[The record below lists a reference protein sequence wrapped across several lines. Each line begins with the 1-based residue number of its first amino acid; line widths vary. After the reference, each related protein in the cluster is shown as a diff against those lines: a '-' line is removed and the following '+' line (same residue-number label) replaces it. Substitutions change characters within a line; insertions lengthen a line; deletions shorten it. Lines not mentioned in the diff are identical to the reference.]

1 MKLNRLEELL
11 MDNALRAW
19 FQGSFEAPR
28 IFQGVELP
36 PGARCLE
43 IGCGRGVG
51 ARLILQRFQPERVL
65 ATDLDPGMIARARAY
80 LAQDGRADGRISLM
94 VADASH
100 LPFTDGSFEACFDF
114 GALHHIPTWRRAVAE
129 VARVL
134 KPGGVFAGEELFLH
148 PPFTRFFPGTT
159 IPGARELLQAFET
172 AGLGLTRHRG
182 LGPGFSI
189 FQARKALL

>member
-28 IFQGVELP
+28 IFQGLELP

-51 ARLILQRFQPERVL
+51 ARLILERFQPERVL
-65 ATDLDPGMIARARAY
+65 ATDLDPEMIARARAY

-114 GALHHIPTWRRAVAE
+114 GALHHIPAWRRAVAE

-172 AGLGLTRHRG
+172 AGLELARHQG

-189 FQARKALL
+189 FQARKAPL